1 MSKFIVA
8 LACMLLTS
16 YSAFA
21 VQVIY
26 SSSPYRTAAQ
36 TAELNRLEEQ
46 QELLRKQV
54 RIQEQMLQVQQQQ
67 LQQQQRCG
75 YSGYNGH
82 SNYYNGYTGYRR

>member
-1 MSKFIVA
+1 MYKFILA

-26 SSSPYRTAAQ
+26 SSSPNRTAEQ

-54 RIQEQMLQVQQQQ
+54 RLQEESLRVQKQQ
-67 LQQQQRCG
+67 LQQQSS
-75 YSGYNGH
+75 YSGY
-82 SNYYNGYTGYRR
+82 RR